1 MQETSELKFNLN
13 ASENNMLLE
22 SLAQKYKELSGYDQS
37 QIPWI
42 IRFFEN
48 PESPFA
54 LSGAIDLRRHDYLH
68 ILFERGF
75 SNDDEA
81 FIIGLTMGNDTQ
93 SNWFH
98 YAIFRFVSRFLYPIP
113 YRFTRQNLKEFNK
126 GIKVGARLAIKNLN
140 QLDFSYVDGVTVKA
154 LQKVLRIEILS

>member
-1 MQETSELKFNLN
+1 MHP
-13 ASENNMLLE
+13 E
-22 SLAQKYKELSGYDQS
+22 SLAQKYKEFSSSGYDQS

-68 ILFERGF
+68 ILLGRGF

-81 FIIGLTMGNDTQ
+81 FIIGLTMGNDTR
-93 SNWFH
+93 SNCFH
-98 YAIFRFVSRFLYPIP
+98 YNVFRFVSCFLYPRP
-113 YRFTRQNLKEFNK
+113 YRFNFGNLAEFNK
-126 GIKVGARLAIKNLN
+126 GIKVGASLPVKNLN
-140 QLDFSYVDGVTVKA
+140 QLDFSYVDGVTVQA
-154 LQKVLRIEILS
+154 LQKWLRIK